1 MGKIRNL
8 IAGFT
13 GAIALNMLHEAIR
26 KQGDDVPHIHLL
38 GEDALN
44 KGLTTIGQPI
54 ANENQL
60 YQATLATDVV
70 SNALYYSLIG
80 AGKSKYIW
88 PKALGLGLSAGI
100 GAIKLPET
108 LGLNDEPVARNTQV
122 KALTVGYYV
131 FGALVTALTLKMLK

>member
-1 MGKIRNL
+1 MGKIKNL

-26 KQGDDVPHIHLL
+26 KQGDNVPYIHLL

-44 KGLTTIGQPI
+44 KGLMAVGEPI
-54 ANENQL
+54 TNENTL
-60 YQATLATDVV
+60 YEATLATDVV

-80 AGKSKYIW
+80 TGKSKYIW

-100 GAIKLPET
+100 GAIKLPEAT
-108 LGLNDEPVARNTQV
+108 GVDHAPVARNAQV
-122 KALTVGYYV
+122 KALTIGYYV